1 MVDAMNHDN
10 SKQPSTH
17 DLKKSHI
24 ATIETKYIQTQ
35 IKWNLKLK

>member
-17 DLKKSHI
+17 DPKKKHI
-24 ATIETKYIQTQ
+24 TTIETKYSNT
-35 IKWNLKLK
+35 N